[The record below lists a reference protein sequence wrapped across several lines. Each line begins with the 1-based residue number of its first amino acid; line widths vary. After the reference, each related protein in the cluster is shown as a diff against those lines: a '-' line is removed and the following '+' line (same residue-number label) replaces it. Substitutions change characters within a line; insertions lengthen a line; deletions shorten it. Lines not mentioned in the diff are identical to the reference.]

1 MPEHTNEEPIRIP
14 GEHWVEFHDTAINL
28 TGIPDDQFRSVDA
41 DGNPLVETE
50 TLDGPLLEFHDTA
63 INLTGIPDEQFTP
76 LVDRWDDDVRF
87 LSEEPQGPP
96 APPVPATPPAPK
108 SV

>member
-1 MPEHTNEEPIRIP
+1 MPENTNGEPIRIP

-28 TGIPDDQFRSVDA
+28 TGIPDDLFRSVDE

-50 TLDGPLLEFHDTA
+50 TLDRPLLEFHDTA
-63 INLTGIPDEQFTP
+63 INLTGIPDEAFSP
-76 LVDRWDDDVRF
+76 LGDDWEDDTRLIDF
-87 LSEEPQGPP
+87 DTL
-96 APPVPATPPAPK
+96 PPVPPDPK